1 METHRFLND
10 YLESKNLQPVTMVAF
25 NKLFNELDVNRDDVL
40 SRVKIAKLVS
50 KFEIPK
56 MSGLDE
62 TNNMVIDK
70 VDEIFK
76 KYDVDGSGV
85 LEKRECLNVIND
97 ILTQKGLPRA
107 SAAQFNRYFAE
118 VDTNDDGVLSRGEL
132 AKIVKKF

>member
-10 YLESKNLQPVTMVAF
+10 YLESKKLQPVTRVAF
-25 NKLFNELDVNRDDVL
+25 NKLFNELDVNKNDVL
-40 SRVKIAKLVS
+40 SRVEIAKLIS

-56 MSGLDE
+56 MSALEE
-62 TNNMVIDK
+62 TNDMVIDK

-76 KYDVDGSGV
+76 KYDVDRSGV

-107 SAAQFNRYFAE
+107 SAA
-118 VDTNDDGVLSRGEL
+118 
-132 AKIVKKF
+132 

>member
-1 METHRFLND
+1 VPGSALGW
-10 YLESKNLQPVTMVAF
+10 A
-25 NKLFNELDVNRDDVL
+25 
-40 SRVKIAKLVS
+40 
-50 KFEIPK
+50 
-56 MSGLDE
+56 DE
-62 TNNMVIDK
+62 MVIDK

-118 VDTNDDGVLSRGEL
+118 VDTNGDCVLSREEMT
-132 AKIVKKF
+132 KFVTKF